1 MDHKPRD
8 LEERLKESVMFH
20 KFRRLGDKFSPEGR
34 RQGLFSLRIAEEL
47 RQALIKLGLS
57 K

>member
-8 LEERLKESVMFH
+8 LEEEVKEYVMFH
-20 KFRRLGDKFSPEGR
+20 KFRRLGDKFSPVGR

-47 RQALIKLGLS
+47 RQALIRLRLS
-57 K
+57 R